1 MLKIQRVTNGQVVF
15 TVSGRM
21 DAENVSE
28 LKELLESEASGR
40 CLVLELHDLTLVD
53 QEAVRFLA
61 RCEAQR
67 IKLENCPAYI
77 REWITREREGK

>member
-28 LKELLESEASGR
+28 LKEVLESEASGR
-40 CLVLELHDLTLVD
+40 CLVL
-53 QEAVRFLA
+53 
-61 RCEAQR
+61 
-67 IKLENCPAYI
+67 
-77 REWITREREGK
+77 

>member
-1 MLKIQRVTNGQVVF
+1 
-15 TVSGRM
+15 
-21 DAENVSE
+21 
-28 LKELLESEASGR
+28 LLESEASGR